1 MKKDVKNG
9 GIFEMDKE
17 KALKNQGSEFREV
30 IYEKGGLKLEMELS
44 SIALVKD
51 QLMRAHYRMLKLGNI
66 VE

>member
-1 MKKDVKNG
+1 
-9 GIFEMDKE
+9 MDKE

>member
-1 MKKDVKNG
+1 MIELVKN
-9 GIFEMDKE
+9 IAKRI
-17 KALKNQGSEFREV
+17 LWKNYYSNDVYIKYLR
-30 IYEKGGLKLEMELS
+30 KGGLKLEMELS